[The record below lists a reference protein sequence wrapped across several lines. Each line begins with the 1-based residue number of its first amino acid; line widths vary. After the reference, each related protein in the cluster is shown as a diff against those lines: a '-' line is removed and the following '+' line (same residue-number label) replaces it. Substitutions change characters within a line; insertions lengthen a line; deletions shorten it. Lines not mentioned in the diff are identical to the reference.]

1 MGQAAS
7 SNGAYQAQEN
17 VQSGGQGQ
25 APVRPQQ
32 QQFRPPQTLDN
43 GIRVVCPHCGAH
55 LIPPAP
61 LFRCPCG
68 QMMTIAAQLV
78 PAMPHGGLRPAGWP
92 GGPPPPRAA
101 ELDARIRA
109 ALARLPPTDPQAI
122 FLITLLNRIPRTPDG
137 TMDPRAFEEISKA
150 LENALK
156 GASQQMLD
164 YLPTRLFHPSQLP
177 QKADEEHTS
186 CRVCLSAYEDGE
198 TLRTLPCLHSF
209 HQACI
214 DPWLR
219 GRKDCPLCKVSALR
233 LQSHPHAHTTPL
245 PIEQL
250 PVDTDVI
257 AHMAREEERARAK
270 GEAAGGRARAPA
282 AGKNVWTGGATQAEA
297 ESERERGAP
306 APAQEALP
314 QPAAPA
320 PTAAGGG
327 GPRLLPPPRSHFPP
341 TQTGDG
347 GGGVEGEARPTL
359 LGLRTRAAEL

>member
-7 SNGAYQAQEN
+7 SNAGAYQAQRN
-17 VQSGGQGQ
+17 VQPAAGPAQGAPQQQ
-25 APVRPQQ
+25 AQHPHPPQ
-32 QQFRPPQTLDN
+32 QQFRPPPLDN

-68 QMMTIAAQLV
+68 QMMTIASQLV
-78 PAMPHGGLRPAGWP
+78 PAMPHGGLRPVGWP

-109 ALARLPPTDPQAI
+109 ALARLPPADPQAI
-122 FLITLLNRIPRTPDG
+122 FLVTLLNRIPRTPDG

-150 LENALK
+150 LENALR

-177 QKADEEHTS
+177 QNAEEEHTS

-219 GRKDCPLCKVSALR
+219 GRKDCPLCKVSAC
-233 LQSHPHAHTTPL
+233 PPPTPSR
-245 PIEQL
+245 P
-250 PVDTDVI
+250 PPT
-257 AHMAREEERARAK
+257 H
-270 GEAAGGRARAPA
+270 
-282 AGKNVWTGGATQAEA
+282 
-297 ESERERGAP
+297 
-306 APAQEALP
+306 ALP
-314 QPAAPA
+314 PCSC
-320 PTAAGGG
+320 
-327 GPRLLPPPRSHFPP
+327 LW
-341 TQTGDG
+341 
-347 GGGVEGEARPTL
+347 TL
-359 LGLRTRAAEL
+359 T